1 MQKKDLLALLEH
13 FPDEQIDV
21 KELIRQLGLMI
32 KLENAEA
39 EVERGEVLPHDEVVT
54 RSNQWFT

>member
-1 MQKKDLLALLEH
+1 
-13 FPDEQIDV
+13 V

-39 EVERGEVLPHDEVVT
+39 EVERGDTLTHDEVV
-54 RSNQWFT
+54 RQSDQWFT